1 MERENMVKSVSRALD
16 IVHLVSMKKG
26 GLGVT
31 EIANQI
37 DINKSSVYRILSTL
51 VQYGYV
57 EQDVE
62 TGRYKLGYKFLEVSS
77 RLLES
82 IDLRA
87 EARPYLQEL
96 EQETNEVI
104 HLVVYDQGEV
114 VYIEKLEGTETL
126 RMHSKVGKRA
136 PMHCTSVGKAILA
149 NLPSSVVLDIVE
161 RKGLPMHTNKT
172 ITEKE
177 AFLMELNNVKKLGYA
192 LDLEEN
198 EPGISCIAVPI
209 FDHLER
215 AIAAVSISGPTIR
228 MTGERMEQLQG
239 KMREIGYRI
248 STRLGYTK
256 DIIK

>member
-1 MERENMVKSVSRALD
+1 MLERENMVKSVSRALD
-16 IVHLVSMKKG
+16 IISFVSMKKG

-31 EIANQI
+31 EIANQM

-57 EQDVE
+57 EQDNE

-82 IDLRA
+82 MDLRE
-87 EARPYLQEL
+87 EAKPYLREL
-96 EQETNEVI
+96 ESETNEVI

-114 VYIEKLEGTETL
+114 VYIEKLDGNETL

-149 NLPSSVVLDIVE
+149 HLPPAVVADILE
-161 RKGLPMHTNKT
+161 RKGLPVHTDHT
-172 ITEKE
+172 ITDREQ
-177 AFLMELNNVKKLGYA
+177 FLQELVEVRRNGFA

-198 EPGISCIAVPI
+198 EYGITCIAVPI
-209 FDHLER
+209 FDHLGKV
-215 AIAAVSISGPTIR
+215 IAAVSISGPTMR
-228 MTGERMEQLQG
+228 MTKERLQLLNPRVISIG
-239 KMREIGYRI
+239 KQI
-248 STRLGYTK
+248 SARLGYYEK
-256 DIIK
+256 

>member
-16 IVHLVSMKKG
+16 IIKLISWKKG

-31 EIANQI
+31 EIANQM

-57 EQDVE
+57 EQDKGTE
-62 TGRYKLGYKFLEVSS
+62 RYKLGYQFLEVSS

-82 IDLRA
+82 LDIRT
-87 EARPYLQEL
+87 EAKPFLQEL
-96 EQETNEVI
+96 EKETNEVI

-114 VYIEKLEGTETL
+114 VYIEKLDGNEAL

-149 NLPSSVVLDIVE
+149 YLPADSVQEILE
-161 RKGLPMHTNKT
+161 RKGLPVHTVKT
-172 ITEKE
+172 ITDKNVLAE
-177 AFLMELNNVKKLGYA
+177 ELAEVKKKGIA

-198 EPGISCIAVPI
+198 ENGITCIAVPI
-209 FDHLER
+209 FDHLGKV
-215 AIAAVSISGPTIR
+215 AAAVSISGPTIR
-228 MTGERMEQLQG
+228 MNETRLVELQPRMI
-239 KMREIGYRI
+239 EIGKQI
-248 STRLGYTK
+248 SARLGFLS
-256 DIIK
+256 

>member
-1 MERENMVKSVSRALD
+1 MLERENMVKSVSRALD
-16 IVHLVSMKKG
+16 IISFVSMKKG

-31 EIANQI
+31 EIANQM

-57 EQDVE
+57 EQDHE

-82 IDLRA
+82 MDLRE
-87 EARPYLQEL
+87 EAKPYLSEL
-96 EQETNEVI
+96 ESETNEVI

-114 VYIEKLEGTETL
+114 VYIEKLDGNETL

-149 NLPSSVVLDIVE
+149 YLPPAVVVDILE
-161 RKGLPMHTNKT
+161 RKGLPVHTDHT
-172 ITEKE
+172 ITNREQ
-177 AFLMELNNVKKLGYA
+177 FLQELVEVRRNGFA

-198 EPGISCIAVPI
+198 EYGITCIAVPI
-209 FDHLER
+209 FDHLGKVV
-215 AIAAVSISGPTIR
+215 AAVSISGPTMR
-228 MTGERMEQLQG
+228 MTKERLQLLNPRVISIG
-239 KMREIGYRI
+239 KQI
-248 STRLGYTK
+248 SARLGYYEK
-256 DIIK
+256 